1 VILSLFYAKYN
12 GLQKEVKHFVS
23 KEKIQAVE
31 IMKKLRYYSSW
42 LNKKGGKE

>member
-1 VILSLFYAKYN
+1 MSLYFLLANK
-12 GLQKEVKHFVS
+12 LPDPIS
-23 KEKIQAVE
+23 AKEKIQAVE